1 MVESCAG
8 WNGDTYTE
16 VQPGLAPRQ
25 PHTLESDMTESPIQ
39 SALAVAA
46 LVIILALLALI

>member
-1 MVESCAG
+1 
-8 WNGDTYTE
+8 
-16 VQPGLAPRQ
+16 
-25 PHTLESDMTESPIQ
+25 MTETPIQ

>member
-1 MVESCAG
+1 MFEG
-8 WNGDTYTE
+8 I
-16 VQPGLAPRQ
+16 
-25 PHTLESDMTESPIQ
+25 TLFVSSNQALTHWRVTMTETPIQ